1 MPTNES
7 LLDERALSKLKWR
20 CRRGL
25 LENDLLIEKFFAQ
38 HETSLTVRQA
48 KGMND
53 LMELSDNDLLDLLLK
68 RKEPLTLSDNAA
80 RDFSSTPEAIDVL
93 ALLRPAPQAFAPLT
107 APPDPTR
114 KKPIMKLADNK
125 ATLSFSNG
133 SPSVDLPVYEGSV
146 GPNVVDIRKLY
157 AQTGM
162 FTYDPGFLST
172 AACQSAITYIDG
184 DKGELLYRGYPIEQL
199 ATNCDYLETCHLLL
213 YGELPNGEQKK
224 DFVSRVTNHTM
235 VNEQMQ
241 FFLRGF
247 RRDAHPMAIM
257 TGLVGALSAFY
268 HDSTDINNPEHREI
282 SAIRLIAKM
291 PTLVAMAYK
300 YTVGQPYI
308 YPKND
313 LSYAGNFL
321 HMMFATPCEP
331 FKVNPV
337 LERAIDR
344 IFTLHADHEQ
354 NASTSTVRL
363 CGSSGTNPFAAIAAG
378 VACLWGPAHGGAN
391 EAALNMLGDIQK
403 NGGIEKIGDFIKQVK
418 DKNSGVK
425 LMGFGH
431 RVYKN
436 YDPRAKLMQETCK
449 EVLHEMGLENDPL
462 FKLAMALEK
471 IALEDDYFVSR
482 KLYPNVD
489 FYSGIV
495 QRAIGIPV
503 PLFTAIFALARTVG
517 WIAQLNEMIGD
528 PEYKIGRPR
537 QLFTGSSAR
546 DVKPLAQR

>member
-1 MPTNES
+1 
-7 LLDERALSKLKWR
+7 
-20 CRRGL
+20 
-25 LENDLLIEKFFAQ
+25 
-38 HETSLTVRQA
+38 
-48 KGMND
+48 
-53 LMELSDNDLLDLLLK
+53 
-68 RKEPLTLSDNAA
+68 
-80 RDFSSTPEAIDVL
+80 
-93 ALLRPAPQAFAPLT
+93 
-107 APPDPTR
+107 
-114 KKPIMKLADNK
+114 MKLADNK

-133 SPSVDLPVYEGSV
+133 SPSIEMPVYHGSV
-146 GPNVVDIRKLY
+146 GPDVVDIRKLY

-172 AACQSAITYIDG
+172 ASCQSAITYIDG

-199 ATNCDYLETCHLLL
+199 ATNCDYMETCHLLL
-213 YGELPNGEQKK
+213 YGELPNVAQKT

-268 HDSTDINNPEHREI
+268 HDSTDITNPEHRDI

-291 PTLVAMAYK
+291 PTLVSMAYK
-300 YTVGQPYI
+300 YTQGQPYM
-308 YPKND
+308 YPKNS

-321 HMMFATPCEP
+321 HMMFATPCEEY
-331 FKVNPV
+331 KVNPV
-337 LERAIDR
+337 LERALDR
-344 IFTLHADHEQ
+344 IFILHADHEQ

-403 NGGIEKIGDFIKQVK
+403 NGGIEKIGEFIKQVK

-449 EVLHEMGLENDPL
+449 EVLMEMGLQNDPL

-537 QLFTGSSAR
+537 QLFTGSAPR

>member
-1 MPTNES
+1 
-7 LLDERALSKLKWR
+7 
-20 CRRGL
+20 
-25 LENDLLIEKFFAQ
+25 
-38 HETSLTVRQA
+38 
-48 KGMND
+48 
-53 LMELSDNDLLDLLLK
+53 
-68 RKEPLTLSDNAA
+68 
-80 RDFSSTPEAIDVL
+80 
-93 ALLRPAPQAFAPLT
+93 
-107 APPDPTR
+107 
-114 KKPIMKLADNK
+114 MKLADNK

-133 SPSVDLPVYEGSV
+133 SPSIEMPVYSGNI
-146 GPNVVDIRKLY
+146 GPDVIDIRKLY
-157 AQTGM
+157 GQSGM

-172 AACQSAITYIDG
+172 ASCQSAITFIDG

-199 ATNCDYLETCHLLL
+199 ANHGDFLDTCYLLL
-213 YGELPNGEQKK
+213 HGDLPDAKQSK
-224 DFVSRVTNHTM
+224 DFHKLVNNHTM

-247 RRDAHPMAIM
+247 RRDAHPMAVL

-268 HDSTDINNPEHREI
+268 HDSTDITNPEHREI
-282 SAIRLIAKM
+282 SAIRLIAKL
-291 PTLVAMAYK
+291 PTLVAMSYK
-300 YTVGQPYI
+300 YGIGQPFM
-308 YPKND
+308 YPQNS
-313 LSYAGNFL
+313 LSYSGNFL
-321 HMMFATPCEP
+321 RMMFGVPCEDYV
-331 FKVNPV
+331 VNPV
-337 LERAIDR
+337 LERALDR
-344 IFTLHADHEQ
+344 IFILHADHEQ

-391 EAALNMLGDIQK
+391 EACLNMLDDIQK
-403 NGGIEKIGDFIKQVK
+403 MGGIAKVGEFMEQVK

-436 YDPRAKLMQETCK
+436 YDPRAKLMQETCN
-449 EVLHEMGLENDPL
+449 EVLAELGLENDPM
-462 FKLAMALEK
+462 FKLAKQVEK

-503 PLFTAIFALARTVG
+503 NLFTGVFALARTVG

-537 QLFTGSSAR
+537 QLFTGSPRRNVPGA
-546 DVKPLAQR
+546 K

>member
-1 MPTNES
+1 
-7 LLDERALSKLKWR
+7 
-20 CRRGL
+20 
-25 LENDLLIEKFFAQ
+25 
-38 HETSLTVRQA
+38 
-48 KGMND
+48 
-53 LMELSDNDLLDLLLK
+53 
-68 RKEPLTLSDNAA
+68 
-80 RDFSSTPEAIDVL
+80 
-93 ALLRPAPQAFAPLT
+93 
-107 APPDPTR
+107 
-114 KKPIMKLADNK
+114 MKLAENK

-213 YGELPNGEQKK
+213 YGELPNSDQKT

-300 YTVGQPYI
+300 YTVGQPYV

-449 EVLHEMGLENDPL
+449 EVLAEMGLEKDPL

-471 IALEDDYFVSR
+471 IALEDEYFVSR

-503 PLFTAIFALARTVG
+503 PLFTAVFALARTVG